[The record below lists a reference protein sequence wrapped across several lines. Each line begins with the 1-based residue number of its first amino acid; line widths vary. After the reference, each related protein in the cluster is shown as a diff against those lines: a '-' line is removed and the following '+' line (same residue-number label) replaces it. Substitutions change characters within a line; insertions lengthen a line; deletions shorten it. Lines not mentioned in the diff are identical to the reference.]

1 MEDQKKRK
9 QARDPS
15 GCFVRNEQSHKAP
28 CISGDIPFVL
38 FVCSLVTSL
47 LSLWWAQGRLLCLVC
62 PPFLACIDFRIV
74 HPPGSRSR
82 RHLCSLALECSLQPK
97 AKMTLESMDSQDA
110 QRVQRMRNVV
120 PRSLWLQV
128 VMFFQTSGDIV
139 SKRKHAQLDRLYR
152 KEGNMRLCPVSV
164 CLNDCATDFKG

>member
-1 MEDQKKRK
+1 MFTQRKQKITTNAFPVPEVLKTMEDQKKRK
-9 QARDPS
+9 QARDLS

-28 CISGDIPFVL
+28 CISGDVPFVL

-47 LSLWWAQGRLLCLVC
+47 LSLWWAQGHLLCLVC

-82 RHLCSLALECSLQPK
+82 RHLCSLALECSLQSK

-110 QRVQRMRNVV
+110 QRVQRMRTWYLVLYGY
-120 PRSLWLQV
+120 RS
-128 VMFFQTSGDIV
+128 
-139 SKRKHAQLDRLYR
+139 
-152 KEGNMRLCPVSV
+152 
-164 CLNDCATDFKG
+164 